1 MSDAIIVD
9 TTSTGRIAG
18 IEILGASSRIDLK
31 TILSYSVDVDKSIS
45 ALTSRYVAGIG
56 GGIGEADPAGSTRS

>member
-1 MSDAIIVD
+1 MTTGYTTAA

-45 ALTSRYVAGIG
+45 ALTSR
-56 GGIGEADPAGSTRS
+56 